1 MSAHPA
7 ANTKARL
14 VGAATELFA
23 AHGFHGTKIRDI
35 AARAGVNVA
44 AANYHFGSKKALYL
58 SVLRE
63 RFAVVRARIARQAAL
78 SPRGLGRM
86 PRAALVELLAARIR
100 IMFDVMVGPPG
111 LHGQLMLRE
120 LSNPSEAFPVVVE
133 EFIEPMVAEMSAIVG
148 SLVPTLDAERVR
160 RCVASVAGQVQFY
173 LVAKPAVQRLFGP
186 NAYSKPWIRDVT
198 DHILR
203 FTLGGLGCLPERGR
217 GRDAR

>member
-7 ANTKARL
+7 VDTKARL
-14 VGAATELFA
+14 LVAATELFA
-23 AHGFHGTKIRDI
+23 ARGFHGTKIRDI

-58 SVLRE
+58 AVLRE
-63 RFAVVRARIARQAAL
+63 RFAAVRARITRQAAL
-78 SPRGLGRM
+78 SPGLARM
-86 PRAALVELLAARIR
+86 PRAALVDLLAARIR

-133 EFIEPMVAEMSAIVG
+133 EFIEPMVAEMGAIVG
-148 SLVPTLDAERVR
+148 SLVPAFDAERVR

-173 LVAKPAVQRLFGP
+173 LVARPAVQRLFGP
-186 NAYSKPWIRDVT
+186 HAYSKPWIREVT